1 MATGSSQACF
11 GGSTRSCE
19 PCCIL
24 SFLPKIAQSHHVR
37 TADLSNVML
46 SFIPARGRNI
56 VVDEAVEES
65 APDKPEMGMIVIRGN
80 SIVMIEAK
88 ERV

>member
-1 MATGSSQACF
+1 VSKPLTYL
-11 GGSTRSCE
+11 T
-19 PCCIL
+19 L
-24 SFLPKIAQSHHVR
+24 
-37 TADLSNVML
+37 L

-65 APDKPEMGMIVIRGN
+65 APDKPDMGMIVIRGN